1 MPAFNP
7 YSGSVYAGLG
17 HLLYAYS
24 QAKGLAIS
32 AALQQVQSLERF
44 DYALWCQLLQEI
56 QQQRPITA
64 LGLEIAEYVQPK
76 HLGILAYIALSC
88 NTLAEALQRYADF
101 HRLIYDGSSLVVQSQ
116 QHYVAIGWGEVPF
129 SLTTQLSNE
138 IAMALM
144 LQLLK
149 HFMQREEIH
158 LHEVHFTH
166 AAPKNVM
173 HYARYFGCKVRFSQ
187 QSAQIVLAVHE
198 LAKPL
203 RQGDDTLQRLLMQQA
218 ENLLEQL
225 PHSTQL
231 DQRLQQAILSGL
243 QKNNYHIEV
252 IAQQLGLS
260 VRQLQRHLQQQGS
273 NYQQRT
279 QQLRHV
285 LAEQYL
291 TDPQLSLK
299 EIAFL
304 LSYSEQSAFQR
315 AFKQWTGIT
324 PQQWRCHAADKKSLQ
339 MK

>member
-1 MPAFNP
+1 MPALNP

-17 HLLYAYS
+17 QLLYAYS
-24 QAKGLAIS
+24 QAKGLLIS
-32 AALQQVQSLERF
+32 EALQRVQSLERF
-44 DYALWCQLLQEI
+44 DYALWCELLSEI
-56 QQQRPITA
+56 QQQRPIAA

-88 NTLAEALQRYADF
+88 NTLAEALQRYSDF
-101 HRLIYDGSSLVVQSQ
+101 HRLIYDGSTLVVHTE
-116 QHYVAIGWGEVPF
+116 QHYLAIGWSEVPF

-166 AAPKNVM
+166 AAPKNVRL
-173 HYARYFGCKVRFSQ
+173 YERYFGCRVRFSQ
-187 QSAQIVLAVHE
+187 STAQIILATHE

-203 RQGDDTLQRLLMQQA
+203 RQGDDTLQRLLLQQA
-218 ENLLEQL
+218 EALLQQL

-243 QKNNYHIEV
+243 QKNHYHIEV

-273 NYQQRT
+273 SYQQRT

-291 TDPQLSLK
+291 TNPQLSLK

-324 PQQWRCHAADKKSLQ
+324 PQQWRRNLPQAHRADD
-339 MK
+339 